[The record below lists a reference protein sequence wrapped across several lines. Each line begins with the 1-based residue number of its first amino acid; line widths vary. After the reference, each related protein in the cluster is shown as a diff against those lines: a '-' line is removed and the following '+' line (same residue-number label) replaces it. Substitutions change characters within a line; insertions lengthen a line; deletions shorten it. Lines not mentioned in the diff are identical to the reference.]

1 MLFIYCA
8 GSLGKEIYDLALRT
22 KYKES
27 EIVFVDDNKT
37 GGKFTSDAIDIISNE
52 TLFEIFSKEDRV
64 LIATGEPALREKLF
78 NELKS
83 KDIIFDILIDP
94 NVPVSKSAKI
104 KNGTII
110 CDFCSISS
118 DVIIGENVLINRQA
132 IIGHDIKIG
141 SNSVISSTVNL
152 GGNVKI
158 GSCTYVGMGA
168 HVKEGIKIGSNSILA
183 MGAIL
188 IKDVPDGMIAVGN
201 PARPILKNI
210 DRKVFK

>member
-27 EIVFVDDNKT
+27 EIVFVDDNKI
-37 GGKFTSDAIDIISNE
+37 GEKFTSDEIDIISNE
-52 TLFEIFSKEDRV
+52 TLFKKFSKEDRV
-64 LIATGEPALREKLF
+64 LIATGEPALREKLY
-78 NELKS
+78 NEIKS
-83 KDIIFDILIDP
+83 RDLIFDVLIDP

-104 KNGTII
+104 NNGTII

-118 DVIIGENVLINRQA
+118 DVIIAENVLINRQA
-132 IIGHDIKIG
+132 IIGHDIEIS
-141 SNSVISSTVNL
+141 SNSVISSNVNL
-152 GGNVKI
+152 GGNVKV
-158 GSCTYVGMGA
+158 GSCSYIGMGA
-168 HVKEGIKIGSNSILA
+168 QVKEGIKIGSNSIVA
-183 MGAIL
+183 MGAVL
-188 IKDVPDGMIAVGN
+188 IKDVPDGIIAVGN